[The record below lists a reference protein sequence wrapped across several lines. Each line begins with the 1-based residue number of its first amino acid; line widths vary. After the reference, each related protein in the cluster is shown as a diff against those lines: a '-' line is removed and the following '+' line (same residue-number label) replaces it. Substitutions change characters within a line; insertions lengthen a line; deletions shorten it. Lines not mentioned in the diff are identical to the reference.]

1 MGVLTIKELKPD
13 EITMDLVKELRSKI
27 TALPWFTQA
36 GKNAKSQLRMDIY
49 SGVKPT
55 FFERNLVEG
64 KHNHVC
70 HFHPVAESW
79 AIYNG
84 NTENDMSFLFH
95 APLIVDFLIN
105 RIKELESK

>member
-1 MGVLTIKELKPD
+1 MIIKELAPC
-13 EITMDLVKELRSKI
+13 EITMDFVKEARSKI
-27 TALPWFTQA
+27 TALPWFTFP
-36 GKNAKSQLRMDIY
+36 GKNPKAQLRMDIY

-84 NTENDMSFLFH
+84 NTENDINFLVH
-95 APLIVDFLIN
+95 SPLMVDFLLA
-105 RIKELESK
+105 RIEELEKK